1 MEKVA
6 IRSRSSAVMEGTW
19 GYSGLAPPSSCPQ
32 LPMTASIG
40 LIHREGRGQGS
51 FPMQSTWDMAQSGE
65 EAADLGEQT
74 GVIRLRA
81 DKVRVICVLGSV
93 FLC

>member
-19 GYSGLAPPSSCPQ
+19 GCSGLAPPSSCPQ

-40 LIHREGRGQGS
+40 LIHQEGRGQGS
-51 FPMQSTWDMAQSGE
+51 FSMQSTWDMAQSGE
-65 EAADLGEQT
+65 KAADLWEQT
-74 GVIRLRA
+74 GIIHLRA
-81 DKVRVICVLGSV
+81 NKVRVICVPGSM